1 MEKLLVD
8 KSSGIEVSTYLD
20 RSELSE
26 KLTKLAKSIETKEKP
41 VIGVN
46 FGELTVESYETA
58 KSIFKDSRFVDVST
72 PLGAARL
79 MKDQSEIDHI
89 QKACDIG
96 SRVYEKIPE
105 FLKDGVTE
113 AEIAA
118 RMGFEM
124 QSDGSASLPFDTI
137 VGFGKNSALP
147 HHFAGQ
153 SKLKKNDF
161 VLMDYGA
168 KDHGYCSDI
177 TRTLVY
183 GRASKI
189 QRDMYETVLE
199 ANELGIE
206 ICTPSNIGEEI
217 NSKIGS
223 FLESKGYKVIHG
235 FGHSIGRAVHDGH
248 ALDNNDKNLEPGMV
262 ITVEPAVYKPGLG
275 GVRIEDDILITK
287 NRPRILTS
295 AKRELIEV

>member
-1 MEKLLVD
+1 M
-8 KSSGIEVSTYLD
+8 SNS
-20 RSELSE
+20 
-26 KLTKLAKSIETKEKP
+26 
-41 VIGVN
+41 
-46 FGELTVESYETA
+46 
-58 KSIFKDSRFVDVST
+58 
-72 PLGAARL
+72 LGAARL
-79 MKDQSEIDHI
+79 IKDQSEIDRI
-89 QKACDIG
+89 KEACDIG

-113 AEIAA
+113 AEVAA
-118 RMGFEM
+118 SMGFEM
-124 QSDGSASLPFDTI
+124 QKDGSAGLPFDTI

-153 SKLKKNDF
+153 SKFKKNDF

-168 KDHGYCSDI
+168 KDHGDCSDI

-199 ANELGIE
+199 ANEMGIE
-206 ICTPSNIGEEI
+206 DCTASSIGEEI

-248 ALDNNDKNLEPGMV
+248 ALDNNEKNLEPGMV

-295 AKRELIEV
+295 AKRELIQV